1 MDNSATISR
10 TLAPSTLRIPIKLF
24 LTNLQ
29 NILYL
34 RIFLYVCIVNKQ
46 EESGKKVEPT
56 KSELEILQV
65 LWQHGP
71 SPVRFV
77 MEEINKLRELNY
89 TATLK
94 LMQLMVDKGIL
105 KRDESRM
112 QHIYYPADDEKKV
125 KAHLLDKFLDTVYN
139 GSAAT
144 LMLQLAG
151 NKKTTREDLRKM
163 RELLDKLDKEVK

>member
-1 MDNSATISR
+1 MKTVQSADNK
-10 TLAPSTLRIPIKLF
+10 PI
-24 LTNLQ
+24 
-29 NILYL
+29 
-34 RIFLYVCIVNKQ
+34 
-46 EESGKKVEPT
+46 EPT

-77 MEEINKLRELNY
+77 MGELNKIRELNY

-112 QHIYYPADDEKKV
+112 QHVYHVVEDENKTKE
-125 KAHLLDKFLDTVYN
+125 HLLDKFLDTLYQ
-139 GSAAT
+139 GSAGS
-144 LMLQLAG
+144 LMMQLVG
-151 NKKTTREDLRKM
+151 NKKTTKEDLQKM
-163 RELLDKLDKEVK
+163 KELLDKLQKDAK

>member
-1 MDNSATISR
+1 MKTVQSADNK
-10 TLAPSTLRIPIKLF
+10 PI
-24 LTNLQ
+24 
-29 NILYL
+29 
-34 RIFLYVCIVNKQ
+34 
-46 EESGKKVEPT
+46 EPT

-77 MEEINKLRELNY
+77 MGELNKIRELNY

-112 QHIYYPADDEKKV
+112 QHVYHVVEEENKTKE
-125 KAHLLDKFLDTVYN
+125 HLLDKFLDTLYQ
-139 GSAAT
+139 GSAGS
-144 LMLQLAG
+144 LMMQLAG
-151 NKKTTREDLRKM
+151 NKKTTKEDLQKM
-163 RELLDKLDKEVK
+163 KELLDKLQKDAK

>member
-1 MDNSATISR
+1 M
-10 TLAPSTLRIPIKLF
+10 
-24 LTNLQ
+24 
-29 NILYL
+29 
-34 RIFLYVCIVNKQ
+34 NKKEQ
-46 EESGKKVEPT
+46 AEKKTEPT
-56 KSELEILQV
+56 RSELEILQV

-77 MEEINKLRELNY
+77 MDEINKSRELNY

-94 LMQLMVDKGIL
+94 LMQLMTDKGIL

-125 KAHLLDKFLDTVYN
+125 KAKLLDKFLDTVYN

-144 LMLQLAG
+144 LMMQLAG

-163 RELLDKLDKEVK
+163 KELLDKLDKDIK

>member
-1 MDNSATISR
+1 M
-10 TLAPSTLRIPIKLF
+10 
-24 LTNLQ
+24 
-29 NILYL
+29 
-34 RIFLYVCIVNKQ
+34 NKKEQ
-46 EESGKKVEPT
+46 AEKKTEPT
-56 KSELEILQV
+56 RSELEILQV

-77 MEEINKLRELNY
+77 MDEINKSRELNY

-94 LMQLMVDKGIL
+94 LMQLMTDKCIL

-112 QHIYYPADDEKKV
+112 QHIYYPADDERKV
-125 KAHLLDKFLDTVYN
+125 KAQLLDKFLDTVYN

-144 LMLQLAG
+144 LMMQLAG

-163 RELLDKLDKEVK
+163 KELLDKLDKDIK

>member
-1 MDNSATISR
+1 MNITQPTDNK
-10 TLAPSTLRIPIKLF
+10 PI
-24 LTNLQ
+24 
-29 NILYL
+29 
-34 RIFLYVCIVNKQ
+34 
-46 EESGKKVEPT
+46 EPT

-77 MEEINKLRELNY
+77 MGELNKIRELNY

-112 QHIYYPADDEKKV
+112 QHVYHVVEEENKTKE
-125 KAHLLDKFLDTVYN
+125 HLLDKFLDTLYQ
-139 GSAAT
+139 GSAGS
-144 LMLQLAG
+144 LMMQLAG
-151 NKKTTREDLRKM
+151 NKKTTKEDLQKM
-163 RELLDKLDKEVK
+163 KELLDKLQKDVK

>member
-1 MDNSATISR
+1 MKTIQPTDNK
-10 TLAPSTLRIPIKLF
+10 PI
-24 LTNLQ
+24 
-29 NILYL
+29 
-34 RIFLYVCIVNKQ
+34 
-46 EESGKKVEPT
+46 EPT

-77 MEEINKLRELNY
+77 MGELNKIRELNY

-112 QHIYYPADDEKKV
+112 QHIYHVVEDENKTKE
-125 KAHLLDKFLDTVYN
+125 HLLDKFLDTLYQ
-139 GSAAT
+139 GSAGS
-144 LMLQLAG
+144 LMMQLAG
-151 NKKTTREDLRKM
+151 NKKTTKEDLKKM
-163 RELLDKLDKEVK
+163 KELLDKLQKDAK

>member
-1 MDNSATISR
+1 M
-10 TLAPSTLRIPIKLF
+10 
-24 LTNLQ
+24 
-29 NILYL
+29 
-34 RIFLYVCIVNKQ
+34 NKKEQ
-46 EESGKKVEPT
+46 AEKKTEPT
-56 KSELEILQV
+56 RSELEILQV

-77 MEEINKLRELNY
+77 MDEINKSRELNY

-94 LMQLMVDKGIL
+94 LMQLMTDKGIL

-125 KAHLLDKFLDTVYN
+125 KAQLLDKFLDTVYN

-144 LMLQLAG
+144 LMMQLAG

-163 RELLDKLDKEVK
+163 KELLDKLDKDIK

>member
-1 MDNSATISR
+1 MKTTQSLDNK
-10 TLAPSTLRIPIKLF
+10 PI
-24 LTNLQ
+24 
-29 NILYL
+29 
-34 RIFLYVCIVNKQ
+34 
-46 EESGKKVEPT
+46 EPT

-77 MEEINKLRELNY
+77 MGEINKIRELNY

-112 QHIYYPADDEKKV
+112 QHVYHVVEDENKTKE
-125 KAHLLDKFLDTVYN
+125 HLLDKFLDTLYQ
-139 GSAAT
+139 GSAGS
-144 LMLQLAG
+144 LMMQLAG
-151 NKKTTREDLRKM
+151 NKKTTKEDLQKM
-163 RELLDKLDKEVK
+163 KELLDKLQKEAK

>member
-1 MDNSATISR
+1 MEPTQ
-10 TLAPSTLRIPIKLF
+10 STGNKPI
-24 LTNLQ
+24 
-29 NILYL
+29 
-34 RIFLYVCIVNKQ
+34 
-46 EESGKKVEPT
+46 EPT

-77 MEEINKLRELNY
+77 MQEINKIRELNY

-112 QHIYYPADDEKKV
+112 QHVYYVVEEESRTKE
-125 KAHLLDKFLDTVYN
+125 HLLDKFLDTLYQ
-139 GSAAT
+139 GSAGS
-144 LMLQLAG
+144 LMMQLAG
-151 NKKTTREDLRKM
+151 NKKTTKEDLQKM
-163 RELLDKLDKEVK
+163 KELLEKLQNDSK

>member
-1 MDNSATISR
+1 MKTTQPTDNK
-10 TLAPSTLRIPIKLF
+10 PI
-24 LTNLQ
+24 
-29 NILYL
+29 
-34 RIFLYVCIVNKQ
+34 
-46 EESGKKVEPT
+46 EPT

-77 MEEINKLRELNY
+77 MGELNKIRELNY

-112 QHIYYPADDEKKV
+112 QHVYHVVEDENKTKE
-125 KAHLLDKFLDTVYN
+125 HLLDKFLDTLYQ
-139 GSAAT
+139 GSAGS
-144 LMLQLAG
+144 LMMQLAG
-151 NKKTTREDLRKM
+151 NKKTTKEDLQKM
-163 RELLDKLDKEVK
+163 KELLDKLQKDAK